1 MWQVEGRKVVTSG
14 QYHEEA
20 HGSWGGGGGEHQRAL
35 SRATQRNR
43 RRWVSSEGTD
53 EIRAVS
59 AAQRLKGQVGLGRG
73 PNGR

>member
-14 QYHEEA
+14 QNHEEA
-20 HGSWGGGGGEHQRAL
+20 PGSGGGGHQRAL

-59 AAQRLKGQVGLGRG
+59 VAQRLKGQVGLGRG